1 MDRWKR
7 NSLQLL
13 DNNRASQYFGRFF
26 NIINNNNNNNHSKTS
41 DQESPIPPPPPSCP
55 SPAWKLSD
63 SFVSE
68 EITPRRRK
76 ASAPRSR
83 PRPMSYNGPLFI
95 DENKRHSSSYKAKV
109 NSGKSA
115 AAKAT
120 AAAVKQ
126 QRGSSSRCVTYVDKA
141 ACSC

>member
-26 NIINNNNNNNHSKTS
+26 NIINNNNNNSSKTS
-41 DQESPIPPPPPSCP
+41 ESTSSPSQPSCP

-76 ASAPRSR
+76 ASAPRTTR

-95 DENKRHSSSYKAKV
+95 EEKERAPRIRNSNKPNRKATHSSS
-109 NSGKSA
+109 
-115 AAKAT
+115 
-120 AAAVKQ
+120 
-126 QRGSSSRCVTYVDKA
+126 SSSSSSSSAVGGGVNKA
-141 ACSC
+141 ASARQVF